1 MGGKDGVPFPMNREA
16 MDESIEILRQSVQEA
31 KIGEKEKL
39 QSLQRL
45 RRYVPADANS

>member
-1 MGGKDGVPFPMNREA
+1 MYRTGVANLP
-16 MDESIEILRQSVQEA
+16 ESIEILRQSVQEA

-45 RRYVPADANS
+45 RCYVPANENS